1 MYVEGPWRM
10 TWAEYGC
17 RTGEFSAPGFDDSQW
32 IADCARRPDCG
43 GILIW
48 NLADAWPQMSDAA
61 IAWPFHVKK
70 AYAAVKESF
79 AAIGRR

>member
-1 MYVEGPWRM
+1 VPRSIEEFVEVSQELH
-10 TWAEYGC
+10 AEAC
-17 RTGEFSAPGFDDSQW
+17 RTW

-70 AYAAVKESF
+70 VYAAVKEAF
-79 AAIGRR
+79 AAVGRR